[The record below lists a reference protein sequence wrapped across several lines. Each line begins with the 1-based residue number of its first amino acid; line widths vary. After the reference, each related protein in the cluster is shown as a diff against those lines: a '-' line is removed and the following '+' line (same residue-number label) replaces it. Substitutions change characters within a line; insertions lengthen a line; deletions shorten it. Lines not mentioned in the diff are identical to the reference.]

1 MESDEQKPPW
11 KSVDFCPGIGL
22 QSRTLTPYQFEA
34 WPSTELD
41 SDLQIYKTKIALYE
55 KYHVWELAKK
65 MANPYECIYTQD
77 ETHFHPSLCLFRP
90 LSRSFYKMIEILS
103 VLQFFERLPKTTNKI
118 RSAHVA
124 EGPGGFIEALLE
136 RADKLKKTVSNV
148 TAMTLKPTDSHTP
161 GWRRASGFL
170 QKHKEI
176 ILHYGIDG
184 TGDMY
189 QKGNQESFVE
199 AAKPGVHLFTADG
212 GFDFSLDYFLQEKR
226 VFHLLIC
233 SALIGLQV
241 LAQDGSFILK
251 FFDIS
256 AKPTQILIAHITSCF
271 KEWTVYKPVT
281 SRPCNSERYLLCRGY
296 RGVKKEVIEILTEM
310 ETQSLRDLY
319 PVNMEVLTEGGAA
332 FFKKNIED
340 TVVLQKN
347 ALGLAESFINDP
359 SLWKEAFQSHFQRS
373 IQWCSTFQMPFL
385 QKRPLALTVE
395 AVVSQMSL
403 RAAALQSRR
412 PDAESE
418 TPLPSDPA
426 SSALSG
432 DCSCDTAH
440 HSEPPPADSD
450 NREKTQA
457 DAPLSD
463 LP

>member
-1 MESDEQKPPW
+1 
-11 KSVDFCPGIGL
+11 
-22 QSRTLTPYQFEA
+22 
-34 WPSTELD
+34 
-41 SDLQIYKTKIALYE
+41 
-55 KYHVWELAKK
+55 
-65 MANPYECIYTQD
+65 
-77 ETHFHPSLCLFRP
+77 
-90 LSRSFYKMIEILS
+90 MIEILS
-103 VLQFFERLPKTTNKI
+103 VLQFFERLSKTTNKI

-136 RADKLKKTVSNV
+136 RADKLKKTVSHV

-189 QKGNQESFVE
+189 QKGNQESFIE

-233 SALIGLQV
+233 SVLIGLQV

-319 PVNMEVLTEGGAA
+319 PVNIEVLTEGETA

-347 ALGLAESFINDP
+347 ALCLAESFINDP
-359 SLWKEAFQSHFQRS
+359 SLWKEIFQSHFQRS

-385 QKRPLALTVE
+385 QKKPLVLTVE

-403 RAAALQSRR
+403 RAAVLRSRK
-412 PDAESE
+412 PDAELE

-426 SSALSG
+426 SSSLSEG
-432 DCSCDTAH
+432 CSCDTAH
-440 HSEPPPADSD
+440 HSELPPADSD
-450 NREKTQA
+450 NREQTQV
-457 DAPLSD
+457 DVP
-463 LP
+463 